1 VRSGGGRFGRALR
14 RFGAALWRALG
25 RRAASFSW
33 ALRGIGSVLASEPNA
48 RIEAVLAAAAALL
61 GLWLGLPARDWA
73 LLSLACAALLAA
85 ESFNTAVERLVDR
98 IAPGRD
104 PGLARIKDL
113 AAGAVLLIALAAAAV
128 LMVVL
133 APPLWARLGG

>member
-1 VRSGGGRFGRALR
+1 MTGGGLVGALR
-14 RFGAALWRALG
+14 RFCAALWRALW
-25 RRAASFSW
+25 RRAASFGW

-48 RIEAVLAAAAALL
+48 RIEAALAAAAALL

-73 LLSLACAALLAA
+73 LLFLACAALLAA

-104 PGLARIKDL
+104 AELGRIKDL
-113 AAGAVLLIALAAAAV
+113 AAGAVLLIALGAAAV
-128 LMVVL
+128 LIAVL
-133 APPLWARLGG
+133 APPLRARFCG